1 MNSGEKD
8 DAALPAAWPD
18 RGEFMTSIRFACAL
32 GLALLTG
39 TTGIALGQTTPAAP
53 PAAAPAAAPAA
64 QPWLTSLIT
73 ETPAEGYELAVRISR
88 RAIPLTQSDVAVRR
102 RLRPEYAEN
111 ADSIIAISHLISV
124 NFATVAAA
132 NNYWRR

>member
-1 MNSGEKD
+1 
-8 DAALPAAWPD
+8 
-18 RGEFMTSIRFACAL
+18 MTSIRFASAL
-32 GLALLTG
+32 GLALLAG
-39 TTGIALGQTTPAAP
+39 TTGLAFGQTTPAAP
-53 PAAAPAAAPAA
+53 PAAAPAAPAVA
-64 QPWLTSLIT
+64 QPWIGSLIT
-73 ETPAEGYELAVRISR
+73 ATPEEGYDLAVRISR
-88 RAIPLTQSDVAVRR
+88 RAIPLTQADVAVRR